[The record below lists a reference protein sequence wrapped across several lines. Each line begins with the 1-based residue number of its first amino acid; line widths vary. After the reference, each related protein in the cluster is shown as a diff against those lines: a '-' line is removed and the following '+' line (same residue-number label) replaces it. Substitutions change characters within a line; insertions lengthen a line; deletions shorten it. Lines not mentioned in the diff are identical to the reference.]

1 MRQFDHTEGLH
12 LIAYSAALDHPRD
25 VTLDLAAL
33 LRERLARGTRRDRR
47 SPGCFKQAVLAL
59 RWFLD
64 RTRISQLDRDSAV
77 PVPTRYR
84 LHEAVDLAA
93 QASDIRTVIECARR
107 RASPS
112 SCSTEPW
119 SGPTA

>member
-1 MRQFDHTEGLH
+1 MSD
-12 LIAYSAALDHPRD
+12 AAVVDAAALHHPRD
-25 VTLDLAAL
+25 VALDMAAL

-77 PVPTRYR
+77 PVPATYC
-84 LHEAVDLAA
+84 LLEAVDLAA
-93 QASDIRTVIECARR
+93 QASDIHTAIECARR
-107 RASPS
+107 RASPI